1 MGEQV
6 IGHAQEAGFAFGGV
20 KMSGFLKNS
29 TMRISLLSILISG
42 SCYSAQEADLII
54 RNAHILSIDSNKTV
68 YENGSIIVR
77 GDTIV
82 AIGGEDLGQGYL
94 SDTVIDAG
102 GDIVMPGMINL
113 HNHIPMIAFRG
124 LGENGVADRLFKFY
138 FPLEK
143 AMLSRDLI
151 RIASRHA
158 AIELALSGV
167 TLVTDMYYHEDEV
180 ARGVAEVGIR
190 GVLGETVIQFPV
202 VDAAEPYGGLA
213 YARKYIEDWKNH
225 PLITPAIAPHAPYT
239 VTPQWLLKSKALA
252 EELGVPILIHVGEFR
267 NEADLISER
276 IGDFPVGKSVV
287 AYLDQI
293 GFLSDSVVAAHV
305 NYVDKKDMEILKLR
319 GVGVAHNPKANSLGN
334 SGMSPAWEMYKL
346 NLDIGLGTDG
356 PLSSNQ
362 MDIMNVMSYA
372 AAVARLRGND
382 STLFTP
388 YELVYMATMGG
399 ARALDMEDQIGSL
412 EVGKKADII
421 IVDIHATNMQPA
433 YDLYAN
439 LAFSAYPEN
448 VRTTIVNGKII
459 VRDRVVQTIDEDAH
473 RIEWMPLTKRV
484 ADFAKTL
491 E

>member
-1 MGEQV
+1 MCGL
-6 IGHAQEAGFAFGGV
+6 
-20 KMSGFLKNS
+20 LKN
-29 TMRISLLSILISG
+29 TAVRISLLLSVVSG
-42 SCYSAQEADLII
+42 SCYSAQNADFMII
-54 RNAHILSIDSNKTV
+54 NAHILSIDSNKTV
-68 YENGSIIVR
+68 YESGSIVVR

-82 AIGGEDLGQGYL
+82 AIGGEGLEEEYSADII
-94 SDTVIDAG
+94 IDAG

-180 ARGVAEVGIR
+180 ATAVAEVGIR

-202 VDAAEPYGGLA
+202 VDAAEPYGGFA
-213 YARKYIEDWKNH
+213 YAKKYIEDWKGH

-239 VTPQWLLKSKALA
+239 VTPEWLLKSKALA
-252 EELGVPILIHVGEFR
+252 EELGVPILMHVGEFS
-267 NEADLISER
+267 NEVDLISER
-276 IGDFPVGKSVV
+276 IGDFPAGKSVV
-287 AYLDQI
+287 EYLDEI

-346 NLDIGLGTDG
+346 NVDIGLGTDG

-421 IVDIHATNMQPA
+421 IVDIHAINMQPA

-448 VRTTIVNGKII
+448 VHTTIVNGRII
-459 VRDRVVQTIDEDAH
+459 VRDRVVQTVDEQAH
-473 RIEWMPLTKRV
+473 WKEWMPITKQV

>member
-1 MGEQV
+1 
-6 IGHAQEAGFAFGGV
+6 
-20 KMSGFLKNS
+20 MSAFLKNS
-29 TMRISLLSILISG
+29 AVKLSLLSILVSG
-42 SCYSAQEADLII
+42 ACYSAQKADLII
-54 RNAHILSIDSNKTV
+54 SNAHILSVDSNKTV
-68 YENGSIIVR
+68 YENGSIVVR
-77 GDTIV
+77 GDTII
-82 AIGGEDLGQGYL
+82 AIGGEDLEEEYL
-94 SDTVIDAG
+94 SETVIDAG

-124 LGENGVADRLFKFY
+124 LAENGVADRLFKFY

-180 ARGVAEVGIR
+180 ARAVAEVGIR

-202 VDAAEPYGGLA
+202 VDAPEPYGGLA
-213 YARKYIEDWKNH
+213 YARKYIEEWKNH

-239 VTPQWLLKSKALA
+239 VTPEWLLKSKALA
-252 EELGVPILIHVGEFR
+252 EELSVPILIHLGEFK
-267 NEADLISER
+267 NEPDLIQER
-276 IGDFPVGKSVV
+276 IGDFPLGKSVV
-287 AYLDQI
+287 AYLDRI
-293 GFLSDSVVAAHV
+293 GFLSDSVLAAHV
-305 NYVDKKDMEILKLR
+305 NYVDKKDMALLKLR
-319 GVGVAHNPKANSLGN
+319 GVGVAHNPKANSLAN

-412 EVGKKADII
+412 EVGKKADIV
-421 IVDIHATNMQPA
+421 IVDVHAPNMQPA

-448 VRTTIVNGKII
+448 VQTTIVNGRII
-459 VRDRVVQTIDEDAH
+459 VRDRVVQTVDMDAH
-473 RIEWMPLTKRV
+473 QIEWMPITRRV

>member
-1 MGEQV
+1 
-6 IGHAQEAGFAFGGV
+6 
-20 KMSGFLKNS
+20 MSRFLKNS
-29 TMRISLLSILISG
+29 TMTISLFSILISG
-42 SCYSAQEADLII
+42 FCYSAPEADLII
-54 RNAHILSIDSNKTV
+54 RNAHILSIDSNKSV
-68 YENGSIIVR
+68 FENGSIVVS

-82 AIGGEDLGQGYL
+82 AIGGEGLAAEYS

-180 ARGVAEVGIR
+180 ARAVAEVGIR

-202 VDAAEPYGGLA
+202 VDATEPYGGLA
-213 YARKYIEDWKNH
+213 YARKYIEDWKGH
-225 PLITPAIAPHAPYT
+225 PLITPAVAPHAPYT
-239 VTPQWLLKSKALA
+239 VSPEWLLKSKALA
-252 EELGVPILIHVGEFR
+252 QEHSVPILIHMGEFK
-267 NEADLISER
+267 NEAQLVRER
-276 IGDFPVGKSVV
+276 IGDFPSGKSVV

-305 NYVDKKDMEILKLR
+305 NYVDKKDMVLLKLR
-319 GVGVAHNPKANSLGN
+319 DVGVAHNPKANSLAN
-334 SGMSPAWEMYKL
+334 SGMSPAWEMHKL

-362 MDIMNVMSYA
+362 MDIMSVMSYA

-421 IVDIHATNMQPA
+421 IVDVHAANMQPA

-448 VRTTIVNGKII
+448 VHTTIVNGKII
-459 VRDRVVQTIDEDAH
+459 VRDRVVQTVDEGAH
-473 RIEWMPLTKRV
+473 RKEWLPLTKRV
-484 ADFAKTL
+484 AEFAETL

>member
-1 MGEQV
+1 
-6 IGHAQEAGFAFGGV
+6 
-20 KMSGFLKNS
+20 MSGFLKYS
-29 TMRISLLSILISG
+29 LVKTALLSIFISG
-42 SCYSAQEADLII
+42 VCYSAPPADLVIK
-54 RNAHILSIDSNKTV
+54 NAHILSIDANKAV
-68 YENGSIIVR
+68 FENGSIVVR
-77 GDTIV
+77 GDSIL
-82 AIGGEDLGQGYL
+82 AI
-94 SDTVIDAG
+94 SDENLEEQYSAVTVIDAG

-124 LGENGVADRLFKFY
+124 LAENGVADRLFKFY

-151 RIASRHA
+151 RISSRHA

-180 ARGVAEVGIR
+180 ATAVAQVGIR

-202 VDAAEPYGGLA
+202 VDAPQPYGGLE
-213 YARKYIEDWKNH
+213 YAKQYIADWKGH

-239 VTPQWLLKSKALA
+239 VSPEWLLKSKALA
-252 EELGVPILIHVGEFR
+252 EALGVPILIHMDEFR
-267 NEADLISER
+267 NESDLIAER
-276 IGDFPVGKSVV
+276 IGGFPPGKSVV
-287 AYLDQI
+287 AYLDEL

-305 NYVDKKDMEILKLR
+305 SHVGKKDMAILKSR
-319 GVGVAHNPKANSLGN
+319 GVGIAHNPKANSLAN
-334 SGMSPAWEMYKL
+334 SGMSPAWEMFKL

-412 EVGKKADII
+412 EVGKKADMI
-421 IVDIHATNMQPA
+421 IVDIHAANMQPA

-459 VRDRVVQTIDEDAH
+459 VLDRVIQTVDEAAH
-473 RIEWMPLTKRV
+473 LKEWTPITKRV
-484 ADFAKTL
+484 AEFAKTL

>member
-1 MGEQV
+1 
-6 IGHAQEAGFAFGGV
+6 
-20 KMSGFLKNS
+20 MSRFLKNAAVS
-29 TMRISLLSILISG
+29 LSLLLILISG
-42 SCYSAQEADLII
+42 SCYSAQKADLII
-54 RNAHILSIDSNKTV
+54 KNAYILSIDSNKTV
-68 YENGSIIVR
+68 YKNGSIVVR

-82 AIGGEDLGQGYL
+82 AIGGEGLEEEYL

-180 ARGVAEVGIR
+180 ARAVAEVGIR

-213 YARKYIEDWKNH
+213 YARKYIEDWKDH

-239 VTPQWLLKSKALA
+239 VTPEWLLKSKALA

-276 IGDFPVGKSVV
+276 IGDFPSGKSVV

-293 GFLSDSVVAAHV
+293 GFLADSVVAAHV
-305 NYVDKKDMEILKLR
+305 NYVDKKDMELLELR
-319 GVGVAHNPKANSLGN
+319 GVGVAHNPKANSLAN
-334 SGMSPAWEMYKL
+334 SGMSPAWEMHKL
-346 NLDIGLGTDG
+346 NLDIGFGTDG

-362 MDIMNVMSYA
+362 MDIMSAMSYA

-421 IVDIHATNMQPA
+421 IVDVHATNMQPA

-448 VRTTIVNGKII
+448 VQTTIVNGRII
-459 VRDRVVQTIDEDAH
+459 VRDRVVQSVDEDAH
-473 RIEWMPLTKRV
+473 WQEWMPLTKRV
-484 ADFAKTL
+484 ADFSKTL

>member
-29 TMRISLLSILISG
+29 PLRLSLLSILISG

-180 ARGVAEVGIR
+180 ARGGAEVGIR
-190 GVLGETVIQFPV
+190 GVLGETVIQFSV
-202 VDAAEPYGGLA
+202 VDAAV
-213 YARKYIEDWKNH
+213 RKASGANRQRYPKPRRISDYECDANEDRRR
-225 PLITPAIAPHAPYT
+225 P
-239 VTPQWLLKSKALA
+239 
-252 EELGVPILIHVGEFR
+252 GVC
-267 NEADLISER
+267 
-276 IGDFPVGKSVV
+276 
-287 AYLDQI
+287 
-293 GFLSDSVVAAHV
+293 
-305 NYVDKKDMEILKLR
+305 
-319 GVGVAHNPKANSLGN
+319 
-334 SGMSPAWEMYKL
+334 
-346 NLDIGLGTDG
+346 
-356 PLSSNQ
+356 
-362 MDIMNVMSYA
+362 
-372 AAVARLRGND
+372 AV
-382 STLFTP
+382 
-388 YELVYMATMGG
+388 
-399 ARALDMEDQIGSL
+399 
-412 EVGKKADII
+412 
-421 IVDIHATNMQPA
+421 
-433 YDLYAN
+433 
-439 LAFSAYPEN
+439 
-448 VRTTIVNGKII
+448 
-459 VRDRVVQTIDEDAH
+459 
-473 RIEWMPLTKRV
+473 
-484 ADFAKTL
+484 
-491 E
+491 